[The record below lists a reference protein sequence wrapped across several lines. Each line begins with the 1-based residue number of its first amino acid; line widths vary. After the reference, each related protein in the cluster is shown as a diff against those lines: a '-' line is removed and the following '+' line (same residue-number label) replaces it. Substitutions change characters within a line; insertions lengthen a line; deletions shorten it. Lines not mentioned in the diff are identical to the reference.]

1 MKKIILLLIMT
12 NVLFASFSQTQKIN
26 SIKSLTISKETIHII
41 SPEPVQYV
49 DISSTHFTGD
59 IPVDNMV
66 RLKYSPS
73 DSSWLSADKS
83 ALVTVAGQSFY
94 AQYEVNYNAQSIN
107 PITSHEIQDSDK
119 RPLNFPRISISHPE
133 LKQMALGLLTRKTK
147 NTNKSAK
154 HTGVNATLNNI
165 YAVGDYLFFDI
176 SFENKSN
183 LPFDTS
189 EIQFK
194 IKDKRRLKATNEQI
208 LDIKP
213 EFQLYKKQPFRKTF
227 RNIYVF
233 KKFTFPN
240 NKALSIQISEN
251 QISGRYVELKIDF
264 KHLLQADTI

>member
-26 SIKSLTISKETIHII
+26 SIKSLTINKETIHII

-154 HTGVNATLNNI
+154 HTGVKATLKNVAI
-165 YAVGDYLFFDI
+165 I
-176 SFENKSN
+176 
-183 LPFDTS
+183 
-189 EIQFK
+189 
-194 IKDKRRLKATNEQI
+194 LK
-208 LDIKP
+208 
-213 EFQLYKKQPFRKTF
+213 
-227 RNIYVF
+227 
-233 KKFTFPN
+233 
-240 NKALSIQISEN
+240 
-251 QISGRYVELKIDF
+251 
-264 KHLLQADTI
+264 